1 MAKLVLKYWSMGR
14 QRRQQQLKSMSNVQ
28 LKIWKVII
36 FRHHGAVNVSLNS
49 REIFSFVPMKTAVS
63 FSQEGWIYFLLFV
76 KNDKIKLFEESK
88 KRMSSETIKRRKF
101 KQNFMRNGKG
111 WSCRICPE
119 NNNSKWKINSF
130 RFPIFL
136 E

>member
-1 MAKLVLKYWSMGR
+1 MVHGPTTTTTTIIVYE
-14 QRRQQQLKSMSNVQ
+14 QCTVENVKSFN
-28 LKIWKVII
+28 
-36 FRHHGAVNVSLNS
+36 FRHHGAVDVSLNS
-49 REIFSFVPMKTAVS
+49 REIFSFVPMNTAVS
-63 FSQEGWIYFLLFV
+63 FSQGGWIYFLLFV